1 MTTIPS
7 AARSTDPARPHT
19 ATRRVA
25 AAATVGTALE
35 SYDFYTYSYFAAFF
49 AGPFFFSAL
58 GEAGALLASFATIG
72 IAFVVRPI
80 GAVVFGHM

>member
-49 AGPFFFSAL
+49 AERREEERPR
-58 GEAGALLASFATIG
+58 EERRAGG
-72 IAFVVRPI
+72 VGVEVV
-80 GAVVFGHM
+80 